1 MNALRRQDGSISRTK
16 SLNAVGL
23 GLAIV
28 GAVLPVAQI
37 YVAPEIYSAAIAV
50 FAAVNQHFRNSQE
63 RL

>member
-1 MNALRRQDGSISRTK
+1 VNALKRQDGTISRTK

-23 GLAIV
+23 ALAII

-50 FAAVNQHFRNSQE
+50 FVIINNHFRSTQD